1 MNNDG
6 FVIQEGDL
14 ITLYSVESDKR
25 IVDPG
30 LEVLNELEHASS
42 ISFDQLLI
50 SGRKIDAV
58 FFHLP
63 KEPYGFF
70 SNCDFVNNT

>member
-6 FVIQEGDL
+6 FVIQEGDV

-30 LEVLNELEHASS
+30 LEVLNEMESATRNL
-42 ISFDQLLI
+42 SFDQLLL
-50 SGRKIDAV
+50 SGQQVDAV

-63 KEPYGFF
+63 EEPYGFL
-70 SNCDFVNNT
+70 SNW